1 MAQHDSGHHEDH
13 GHIHLEYQPALPINN
28 GKVILWLFL
37 STEIMFF
44 AGLIGTYIVLRFG
57 APGIWPAPHDVHVA
71 EFWGALNTFVLICSS
86 LSIVLAL
93 EAARTNKAS
102 LAKVWF
108 TLTFALACV
117 FLGIKAYEYTGKFQH
132 GIFPQKPRSKIYE
145 KADIYYVSAVRTQ
158 LNDMVTKWQAEET
171 ELSTSDNAKQTLQSE
186 QQSVTARH
194 DELQGMSRRS
204 PEEDEE
210 LQQKKSR
217 LDEITSALRT
227 AESKSASLGSGSDE
241 RKARLQVAERLLN
254 DFASWTEQTAANTE
268 DESDN
273 DKIKRQAA
281 MEILAYQVYPLH
293 RDAHAVSEY
302 LRWEAADRQ
311 EETAKLAAERAD
323 LVSSATAPTLEALK
337 VVTAN
342 ASSGEPPPAPANLA
356 PEETIVLERLAAID
370 ARLAQ
375 IRQREES
382 LDEFFAV
389 GYDGDKHT
397 FRHRDESEWDGLN
410 EDYKWLKLPM
420 KIPSGNM
427 WASTYF
433 LLTGFHALHVVVG
446 LIVFACIWPLKL
458 DASRANMIENTGLY
472 WHFVDL
478 VWIFLF
484 PLLYLF

>member
-1 MAQHDSGHHEDH
+1 MSEHESGHG
-13 GHIHLEYQPALPINN
+13 GHIQLEYQPALPINN

-44 AGLIGTYIVLRFG
+44 SGLIGTYIVLRFG
-57 APGIWPAPHDVHVA
+57 APSGTWPAPHDVHVA

-86 LSIVLAL
+86 LSIVLAY
-93 EAARTNKAS
+93 EAARTNKAK
-102 LAKVWF
+102 LAKIWF
-108 TLTFALACV
+108 TVTFALACV
-117 FLGIKAYEYTGKFQH
+117 FLGIKAGEYYGKFQH
-132 GIFPQKPRSKIYE
+132 GIFPQKPHSKIYE

-158 LNDMVTKWQAEET
+158 LNDMVTKWQTEET
-171 ELSTSDNAKQTLQSE
+171 ELSTSDNAKQELQNE
-186 QQSVTARH
+186 QQSVTARR
-194 DELQGMSRRS
+194 DELQAKSHLS

-210 LQQKKSR
+210 LKQQKTR
-217 LDEITSALRT
+217 LTEIASELRT
-227 AESKSASLGSGSDE
+227 AESKAASLAAGNE
-241 RKARLQVAERLLN
+241 VRKARLPVAERLLN
-254 DFASWTEQTAANTE
+254 DFAKWAETTAAKT
-268 DESDN
+268 DDW
-273 DKIKRQAA
+273 KTRQAA
-281 MEILAYQVYPLH
+281 MEILSYLVYPLH

-311 EETAKLAAERAD
+311 AETAKLAAERAD
-323 LVSSATAPTLEALK
+323 LVNSATAPTLEALK
-337 VVTAN
+337 TLAAG
-342 ASSGEPPPAPANLA
+342 ASSGEATSPPATLA
-356 PEETIVLERLAAID
+356 PEETMVMERIAAID

-375 IRQREES
+375 ILHREEA

-389 GYDGDKHT
+389 DYDGEQHT
-397 FRHRDESEWDGLN
+397 FVHRDQSKWDGLN
-410 EDYKWLKLPM
+410 EDFNWLHLPM

-433 LLTGFHALHVVVG
+433 LLTGFHALHVIVG

-458 DASRANMIENTGLY
+458 DSSRANMIENTGLY